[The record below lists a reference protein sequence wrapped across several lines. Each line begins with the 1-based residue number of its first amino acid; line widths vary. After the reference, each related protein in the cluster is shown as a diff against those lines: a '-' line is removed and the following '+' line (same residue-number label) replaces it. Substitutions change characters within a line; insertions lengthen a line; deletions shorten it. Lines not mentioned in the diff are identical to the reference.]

1 MTQRFEFNEEKNL
14 ILKKSRGV
22 NFEDILQAIKDDK
35 MLDDIGNGRDKYKH
49 QRILVVKIKN
59 YIYAV
64 PYVKNSKGI
73 LFLKTLYPSRVLTK
87 RYLNK

>member
-1 MTQRFEFNEEKNL
+1 MKLRFEFNEEKNL

-22 NFEDILQAIKDDK
+22 NFEDILQAIKDSR
-35 MLDDIGNGRDKYKH
+35 MIDDIGHKSGKYKH
-49 QRILVVKIKN
+49 QRILVIQIKN

-64 PYVKNSKGI
+64 PYIKNSKGV

-87 RYLNK
+87 RYLHK